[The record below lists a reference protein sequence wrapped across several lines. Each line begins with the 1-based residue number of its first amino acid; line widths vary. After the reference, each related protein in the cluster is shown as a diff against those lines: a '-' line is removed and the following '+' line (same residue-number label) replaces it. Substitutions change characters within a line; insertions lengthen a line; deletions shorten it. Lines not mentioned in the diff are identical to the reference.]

1 MMSSSS
7 LLWEKTMDRDNTPLP
22 GLAPDGR
29 RDEFFYLC
37 AINRATLVT
46 NAAAGLVAP
55 EKATAYAKAIDAV
68 TKTGVRTDRV
78 IKLEPQLIAIA
89 GPEITELHVGR
100 SSQDMHAAY
109 RLAMLRDDVLA
120 LLEALSGLIA
130 DFTNLA
136 EKNRDVIVPNY
147 TNGVAAQPNSF
158 GHYLLGVSEGLV
170 RDRERLMEL
179 YRRANRSPMGATV
192 LNGTGWPLNR
202 RRMAEKLGFDGIVEN
217 AFDATQGVT
226 ADLPL
231 EFTQVLQS
239 AALHCAAFI
248 QDVMQQYAEPRP
260 WMILAEGDDTTY
272 VSSAMPQKRN
282 PGLMNNTRTLASEVA
297 AGAVEAAFLMHNTVT
312 GMQDA
317 KNVAPRRAVAEKAL
331 SLFAGMRKILKALK
345 VNPERAL
352 EELNSDWTATQ
363 EVADELMRKHHV
375 PFRVGHHAA
384 SAMVTYA
391 RANNLTPLTFPYAKM
406 AALFREV
413 TAKEW
418 HEEAFPMTEDEFHAA
433 LDPRRIVANRAT
445 EGGPQSASLAALFAS
460 RRKANDKAAQF
471 QEDAQQR
478 VTRALAALDR
488 EFAAFLP

>member
-1 MMSSSS
+1 MTTQEMSV
-7 LLWEKTMDRDNTPLP
+7 LP
-22 GLAPDGR
+22 GLDPDGR

-55 EKATAYAKAIDAV
+55 EKAAVYAKAIDAV

-78 IKLEPQLIAIA
+78 IKLEPQLIAVA

-100 SSQDMHAAY
+100 SSQDMHATY
-109 RLAMLRDDVLA
+109 RLAMLRDDVLEVSESLA
-120 LLEALSGLIA
+120 SLVE

-136 EKNRDVIVPNY
+136 EKNREVIVPNY

-158 GHYLLGVSEGLV
+158 GHYLLGVSDGLV
-170 RDRERLMEL
+170 RDLDRLSEL
-179 YRRANRSPMGATV
+179 YRRANRSAMGATV

-202 RRMAEKLGFDGIVEN
+202 RLMAEKLGFDGIVEN

-282 PGLMNNTRTLASEVA
+282 PGLMNNTRTLASDVA
-297 AGAVEAAFLMHNTVT
+297 AGAVQAAFFMHNTVT

-317 KNVAPRRAVAEKAL
+317 KNVAPRRALAEKAL
-331 SLFAGMRKILKALK
+331 ALLAGMRKILKALK
-345 VNPERAL
+345 VNPDRAL

-363 EVADELMRKHHV
+363 EVADELMRTHHV

-384 SAMVTYA
+384 SAMVTFA

-406 AALFREV
+406 AELFREV

-418 HEEAFPMTEDEFHAA
+418 HEEAFPMTEDEFRAA
-433 LDPRRIVANRAT
+433 LDPRRIVENRAT
-445 EGGPQSASLAALFAS
+445 EGGPQKASLDALFEA
-460 RRKANDKAAQF
+460 RRQTIKAARDF
-471 QEDAQQR
+471 CEKARQR
-478 VTRALAALDR
+478 IDQALAALEA
-488 EFAAFLP
+488 EFEAHLK